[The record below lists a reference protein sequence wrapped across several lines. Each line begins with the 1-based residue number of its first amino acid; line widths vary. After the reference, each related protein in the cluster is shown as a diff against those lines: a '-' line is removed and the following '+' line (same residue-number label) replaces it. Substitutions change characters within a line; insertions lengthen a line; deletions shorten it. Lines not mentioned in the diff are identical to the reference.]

1 MTIRMSPCSRTDE
14 IHQRFLLAAGR
25 LSPALAGAIARNGP
39 LELTLDQSTPFAER
53 LCRVIAGQQLS
64 TKSARAIWN
73 RVIISAA
80 AVPEQSLIDYFAAV
94 DPVVLRACGLS
105 GAKVRAIGGIA
116 QAAQASQL
124 DATELGAMDYGDRT
138 QRLTALWGVG
148 QWTADMISIFYFG
161 DADIWPDGDV
171 TARKTLERLTSKRRK
186 TTRSAASFAPY
197 RSYLALHM
205 WRHVDAALD

>member
-1 MTIRMSPCSRTDE
+1 MLMSPCGRTDE
-14 IHQRFLLAAGR
+14 IHERFLKVAAG
-25 LSPALAGAIARNGP
+25 LSPALVEAIARNGP
-39 LELTLDQSTPFAER
+39 LELAFDQNTPFAER

-64 TKSARAIWN
+64 TKAARAIWN
-73 RVIISAA
+73 RVVISAA
-80 AVPEQSLIDYFAAV
+80 AKPEQSLIDYFAVV

-105 GAKVRAIGGIA
+105 GAKVRAIGGIV
-116 QAAQASQL
+116 QAAQTGQL
-124 DATELGAMDYGDRT
+124 DATELGAMGCGDRT

-205 WRHVDAALD
+205 WRHVDAALG

>member
-1 MTIRMSPCSRTDE
+1 MSPCSRADQ
-14 IHQRFLLAAGR
+14 IHQRFLVAAR
-25 LSPALAGAIARNGP
+25 ELSPGLEGAIARNGP
-39 LELTLDQSTPFAER
+39 LELTFDQSTPFAER

-64 TKSARAIWN
+64 TKAARAIWN

-80 AVPEQSLIDYFAAV
+80 TEPEQSLMDYFARV
-94 DPVVLRACGLS
+94 DPIVLRACGLS
-105 GAKVRAIGGIA
+105 GAKVRAIGGIV
-116 QAAQASQL
+116 QAAQSGQL
-124 DATELGAMDYGDRT
+124 NATELGAMGCGDRT
-138 QRLTALWGVG
+138 QHLTALWGVG
-148 QWTADMISIFYFG
+148 QWTADMMSIFYFG

-205 WRHVDAALD
+205 WRHVDAAPD